1 MFSLDL
7 SANVPLYGQQV
18 CDWCGA
24 ASGEMARNG
33 YPNPADRVFYLQSDV
48 WNTIQIYN
56 STNPAD
62 VSAGWA
68 TDPHGLAGTLMNLAN
83 PPGVDWV
90 EYSDASRD
98 AVLHFMLY
106 WMSVRNYPSPVLIN
120 QGGHW
125 IVVTGYESDIQ
136 PQPGNSPTLQQITL
150 LDPEP
155 HNVGTSTT
163 MSASQWY
170 SGPWNGAVVYSG
182 TWLNKYVAIVEPP
195 VVKGSMKVQVAER
208 SGSQVLSPQDAAEYA
223 KRWIRELRL
232 AEKPR
237 HGILAR
243 SDVVTLDPMIVRD
256 SPRANVREDRPIQY
270 YVVPFGL
277 RSETERGKQLAR
289 LSVLVNAYTGAFE
302 EVTAFGKPIH
312 YLSRDEAL
320 AMAATGM
327 RLDFAE
333 LMKEAKAT
341 LMFQPSK
348 VSHIRAYPFWEIVVK
363 DHIFYIDQIGEIF
376 GKLGLSIPGD

>member
-1 MFSLDL
+1 MFTLDL

-56 STNPAD
+56 STDAAD
-62 VSAGWA
+62 VAAGWA
-68 TDPHGLAGTLMNLAN
+68 TDPHGLTGTLMNLAN

-90 EYSDASRD
+90 EYSDTSRD

-125 IVVTGYESDIQ
+125 VVVIGYESDIQ
-136 PQPGNSPTLQQITL
+136 PQPGNSPTLQQITV

-155 HNVGTSTT
+155 HNVGTYTT

-170 SGPWNGAVVYSG
+170 SGPWIGSVVYSG
-182 TWLNKYVAIVEPP
+182 TWLNRYVAIVEPP
-195 VVKGSMKVQVAER
+195 VVKGSVKVQVAAR
-208 SGSQVLSPQDAAEYA
+208 SGSRILSPQEAAEYA
-223 KRWIRELRL
+223 QRWIMELRL
-232 AEKPR
+232 AERPR

-256 SPRANVREDRPIQY
+256 SPRATVKEDRPIQY

-277 RSETERGKQLAR
+277 RGETERGKQLAR
-289 LSVLVNAYTGAFE
+289 LSVLVNAYNGAFE
-302 EVTAFGKPIH
+302 EITAFGKPIH

-327 RLDFAE
+327 RLNLAE
-333 LMKEAKAT
+333 LKEARAT

-348 VSHIRAYPFWEIVVK
+348 VSHIRAYPFWEIVVN
-363 DHIFYIDQIGEIF
+363 DRIFYIDQIGEIF